1 MIPRIKSLFLFEA
14 IIATAVTALT
24 PLAALSQGIP
34 MIQSGLPG
42 AQHEAFVNT
51 VDQLLNGVE
60 LNFAQVMSTQDKV
73 RHGLYVCQQIDQG
86 VTVAQ
91 IQSEIADD
99 TQISPEPVI
108 PELAKLYASNVILG
122 AVSVYCNP

>member
-1 MIPRIKSLFLFEA
+1 MIPRFKSLFLFEA
-14 IIATAVTALT
+14 IVTIAATALT
-24 PLAALSQGIP
+24 PLTAFSQEIP
-34 MIQSGLPG
+34 IIQSDLPG

-60 LNFAQVMSTQDKV
+60 LGFSQVMSTQDKV
-73 RHGLYVCQQIDQG
+73 RHGLYVCQQIDRG

-91 IQSEIADD
+91 IQREIADD
-99 TQISPEPVI
+99 TQVSPEPVI
-108 PELAKLYASNVILG
+108 PELAQLYASNVIVG